1 MDKNLTN
8 ELLKICQTLN
18 KHNVKYLIVGGV
30 AVALYG
36 YYRLSH
42 DKTGKVTEKPDL
54 DIWYYPSYS
63 NYYNLLN
70 FIEEL
75 GQDVTKFREEQ
86 EPNPLTSFFRYEFDE
101 FTLDLLPEIKAQI
114 KFDNSFKKRETVEI
128 ENINIYFINYDDLM
142 KDKIAS
148 SRSKD
153 IDDIKHLN
161 KKT

>member
-18 KHNVKYLIVGGV
+18 KHNVKYMIVGGV

-42 DKTGKVTEKPDL
+42 DKAGKVADKPDI
-54 DIWYYPSYS
+54 DIWYNPTYS

-75 GQDVTKFREEQ
+75 GQNVNKFREEQ
-86 EPNPLTSFFRYEFDE
+86 EPNPRTSFFRYEFDD

-114 KFDNSFKKRETVEI
+114 KFDNSYKRRETVEM
-128 ENINIYFINYDDLM
+128 ENINIYFINYGDLM

-153 IDDIKHLN
+153 IDDIEHLN
-161 KKT
+161 SKI